1 MLMSTKRKISDKDIN
16 LLKTNLWIMFKIREN
31 KEYDVTENDF
41 GFQVNLLK
49 SFAGIENANS
59 LLYFMTG
66 LFCNFGFSSCGNG
79 HTSTTHA
86 EEEIKL
92 EMNFKYLQNLPIN
105 NQYEVS
111 EKTIKTASG
120 VLQNLVSSLNT
131 VENRKQFNDFGNV
144 EVYSDSNKFI
154 WIDVFV
160 KTSKISFACKENS
173 VSVVYPLVFDISNNF
188 ETDTISKFV
197 SVMFLTK

>member
-1 MLMSTKRKISDKDIN
+1 MSTKRKINDKDIV
-16 LLKTNLWIMFKIREN
+16 LLKVNLCTMFKIM
-31 KEYDVTENDF
+31 ENDQYNVIEDEY
-41 GFQVNLLK
+41 GFQINIVK
-49 SFAGIENANS
+49 YFAGIENAIS
-59 LLYFMTG
+59 ILHLMSG
-66 LFCNFGFSSCGNG
+66 LFCNFGFSSCVYG
-79 HTSTTHA
+79 HTNTTHA

-160 KTSKISFACKENS
+160 KSNKVSLVCKENS

>member
-1 MLMSTKRKISDKDIN
+1 
-16 LLKTNLWIMFKIREN
+16 MFKIM
-31 KEYDVTENDF
+31 ENDQYNVIEDEY
-41 GFQVNLLK
+41 GFQINIVK
-49 SFAGIENANS
+49 YFAGIENAIS
-59 LLYFMTG
+59 ILHLMSG
-66 LFCNFGFSSCGNG
+66 LFCNFGFSSCVYG
-79 HTSTTHA
+79 HTNTTHA

-111 EKTIKTASG
+111 ERTIKTASG

-160 KTSKISFACKENS
+160 KSSKISFACKENS
-173 VSVVYPLVFDISNNF
+173 VSVVYPLVFDISHAYEA
-188 ETDTISKFV
+188 ETINKFM